1 LNNILN
7 RSSLNYFGDD
17 CGDNNLSYSFEN
29 IFGNSCVGN
38 ILSEYNLTNIFGSG
52 CMYNTLSSYAVSN
65 KIGDDSCYNTF
76 GVKCHNNVIGIMS
89 KNNTFGNGCAYNE
102 LGDYYINNSF
112 GNGCSLNSFRL
123 TTSMRQLEVTID
135 DSSFNA
141 RIPNGELM
149 RFVKNVHYG
158 DGCKGVVIT
167 LNLASAEDIYEFREN
182 IESPDY
188 CLCNYIVD
196 QGLDALTLTDV
207 GIEFIEPMHFA
218 QDFSVTISI
227 D

>member
-1 LNNILN
+1 M
-7 RSSLNYFGDD
+7 F
-17 CGDNNLSYSFEN
+17 
-29 IFGNSCVGN
+29 
-38 ILSEYNLTNIFGSG
+38 
-52 CMYNTLSSYAVSN
+52 NTLSSFAVSN
-65 KIGDDSCYNTF
+65 KIGDDSRYNTF
-76 GVKCHNNVIGIMS
+76 GANCYNNVIGIQS
-89 KNNTFGNGCAYNE
+89 NNNTFGNGCEYNE

-123 TTSMRQLEVTID
+123 TTSMTQSDEIIID
-135 DSSFNA
+135 SRFHA

-158 DGCKGVVIT
+158 DGCKGVVFT
-167 LNLASAEDIYEFREN
+167 LDLAEGDVYEFREN

-196 QGLDALTLTDV
+196 QGLDALTDV
-207 GIEFIEPMHFA
+207 GDYKQIEFIEPMHFA